1 MNKLVHE
8 DASQEQ
14 CIRGFLHGFLNKTG
28 GLHSLE
34 SILLEVGQF
43 FEADRAYIFEFD
55 EERLFISNTYEWC
68 AAGINPEI
76 DNLQKMPMSAA
87 TMWLDGFKKDGHIF
101 ITDLEKEYDHES
113 VLYSI
118 LKPQGIHSLMV
129 VPMMVHGEVV
139 GFIGVDNPCA
149 NMDKSLFLSVVAASC
164 YSEIAHNK
172 RILNEKLEFE
182 KKQRELLQE
191 ALTQAEY
198 ANRAKTVFLNSMSH
212 DIRTPMNAIV
222 GFTALAEEHITE
234 TERVRDYLRK
244 ISVSSKH
251 LLSLINDVLDMSRI
265 ESGNVKMEQNRMCL
279 AELLHELQTIVHTDV
294 YDKQLNYDVIN
305 NSDTGR
311 IIIGDK
317 LRLNQILLNL
327 VSNAIKFT
335 PKGGR
340 ITLRINEEL
349 TDDNQVLYQIDVE
362 DTGIGMSKDF
372 LPHVFEPFVR
382 EQTSTISKIQGTGL
396 GLSITKKLIDLM
408 GGSITVQ
415 SVEGR
420 GTVFSVSLSFEI
432 SEQAE
437 SKLEPQ
443 CNVSE
448 QKRISFEGKRVL
460 LVEDNELNQ
469 EIAEAIL
476 QMVGFEVEI
485 ADDGF
490 KAVEL
495 VQGAQA
501 GYYDLVLM
509 DIQMPV
515 MNGYDATRAIRA
527 LDNPVLANIP
537 IVAMTANAFEEDR
550 RAALACGMNEHIAK
564 PINVPRLVEVVGELF
579 K

>member
-1 MNKLVHE
+1 M
-8 DASQEQ
+8 
-14 CIRGFLHGFLNKTG
+14 
-28 GLHSLE
+28 
-34 SILLEVGQF
+34 
-43 FEADRAYIFEFD
+43 
-55 EERLFISNTYEWC
+55 
-68 AAGINPEI
+68 
-76 DNLQKMPMSAA
+76 
-87 TMWLDGFKKDGHIF
+87 
-101 ITDLEKEYDHES
+101 
-113 VLYSI
+113 
-118 LKPQGIHSLMV
+118 
-129 VPMMVHGEVV
+129 
-139 GFIGVDNPCA
+139 
-149 NMDKSLFLSVVAASC
+149 
-164 YSEIAHNK
+164 
-172 RILNEKLEFE
+172 NEKLEFE

-234 TERVRDYLRK
+234 TELVRDYLRK

-279 AELLHELQTIVHTDV
+279 AELLHELQTIVHMDV

-448 QKRISFEGKRVL
+448 HKRISFEGKRVL

>member
-1 MNKLVHE
+1 MNKLVYE
-8 DASQEQ
+8 GANQEQ
-14 CIRGFLHGFLNKTG
+14 CIRRFLHGFLNKTG

-43 FEADRAYIFEFD
+43 FDADRAYIFEFD
-55 EERLFISNTYEWC
+55 EARTSISNTYEWC
-68 AAGINPEI
+68 AEGITPEI
-76 DNLQKMPMSAA
+76 DNLQELPMSAA

-101 ITDLEKEYDHES
+101 INDLEKEYDHES

-139 GFIGVDNPCA
+139 GFIGVDNPCT

-172 RILNEKLEFE
+172 RILSEKLELE
-182 KKQRELLQE
+182 KKQRKLLQE
-191 ALTQAEY
+191 ALAQAEY

-222 GFTALAEEHITE
+222 GFTNLAEDHISE
-234 TERVRDYLRK
+234 TELVREYLHK

-251 LLSLINDVLDMSRI
+251 LLNLINDVLDMSRI
-265 ESGNVKMEQNRMCL
+265 ESGNVKIEHNRMCL
-279 AELLHELQTIVHTDV
+279 SDLLHELQTIIHADV
-294 YDKQLNYDVIN
+294 YEKHLNYVVIN
-305 NSDTGR
+305 NSDTSR

-335 PKGGR
+335 PKDGS
-340 ITLRINEEL
+340 ITIKINEEV
-349 TDDNQVLYQIDVE
+349 TKDNRVTYHIEVQ
-362 DTGIGMSKDF
+362 DTGIGMNKEF
-372 LPHVFEPFVR
+372 IPHIFEPFVR

-415 SVEGR
+415 SIEGN
-420 GTVFSVSLSFEI
+420 GTVFNLSISFEI
-432 SEQAE
+432 AEQVVPKVKAKT
-437 SKLEPQ
+437 S
-443 CNVSE
+443 NVSG
-448 QKRISFEGKRVL
+448 QKPTAFDGKRVL

-476 QMVGFEVEI
+476 QMAGFKVEI
-485 ADDGF
+485 AGDGSQ
-490 KAVEL
+490 AVEM
-495 VQGAQA
+495 VKSSEV

-515 MNGYDATRAIRA
+515 MNGYDATRAIRGI
-527 LDNPVLANIP
+527 DNPALAQIP

-550 RAALACGMNEHIAK
+550 RSAFACGMNEHIAK
-564 PINVPRLVEVVGELF
+564 PINVPRLVEVLSELI
-579 K
+579 